1 MQISIKNLSFSYGE
15 KSVLS
20 HFNLNI
26 RRGERIWIQ
35 APSGFGKTT
44 LLRLIC
50 GLETP
55 DEGEII
61 LEEGLRIVPVFQEDR
76 LLPWR
81 SVAGN
86 IRLVLKDMPARDAKE
101 ITDEVLSAVGLEE
114 ASSKL
119 PAMLSGGMARRAAL
133 ARAIAAGGDVLVLD
147 EPFVGLDEDIKKR
160 IADYIKLKYEGKTI
174 IIITHD
180 ETEAE
185 LLSAEKIA
193 LS

>member
-119 PAMLSGGMARRAAL
+119 PAMLSGGMARRVAL

-160 IADYIKLKYEGKTI
+160 IADYIKLKYDGKTI

>member
-119 PAMLSGGMARRAAL
+119 PAMLSGGMSRRVAL